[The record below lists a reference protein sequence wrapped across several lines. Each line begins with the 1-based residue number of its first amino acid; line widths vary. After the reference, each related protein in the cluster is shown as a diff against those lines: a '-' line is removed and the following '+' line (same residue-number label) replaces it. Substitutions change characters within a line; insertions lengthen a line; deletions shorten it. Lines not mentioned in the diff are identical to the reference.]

1 MPTSH
6 IVQLLIAF
14 GLLAC
19 LFSFWQGG
27 TAERI
32 GAALVLASIAFS
44 FFGGKLLPK
53 DVFLIAQM
61 IGDATVALGLLA
73 LTLRYASPWL
83 GGAMLLY
90 AAQFALHSFY
100 FVTQRPNDLFHA
112 MANNINFALVI
123 WSVIIGTVVA
133 WSKRRQR
140 TRDATKT

>member
-1 MPTSH
+1 
-6 IVQLLIAF
+6 
-14 GLLAC
+14 
-19 LFSFWQGG
+19 
-27 TAERI
+27 
-32 GAALVLASIAFS
+32 
-44 FFGGKLLPK
+44 
-53 DVFLIAQM
+53 
-61 IGDATVALGLLA
+61 
-73 LTLRYASPWL
+73 
-83 GGAMLLY
+83 MLLY